1 MKYITKL
8 EAENKELRAEV
19 ERLEAGL
26 KRIRDYAQSKKF
38 MSENI
43 EDTMI
48 NKNDIILRVEEILCR
63 RW

>member
-1 MKYITKL
+1 MRHITKL

-26 KRIRDYAQSKKF
+26 KRIRDYAQSEKF

-48 NKNDIILRVEEILCR
+48 NKNDIILRVEETLCR

>member
-1 MKYITKL
+1 MRYITKL

-26 KRIRDYAQSKKF
+26 KRIRDYAQSEKF